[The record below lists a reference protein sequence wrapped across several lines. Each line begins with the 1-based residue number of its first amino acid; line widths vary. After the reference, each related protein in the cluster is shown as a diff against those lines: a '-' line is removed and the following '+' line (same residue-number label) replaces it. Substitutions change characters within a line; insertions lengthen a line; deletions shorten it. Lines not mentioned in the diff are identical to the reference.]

1 MSLGLRAIYQ
11 IPSGR
16 QGVPTGIDDGV
27 RPRPIVLPADLC
39 HLAQRTGVP
48 TLFVGPNG
56 TKQGMA
62 FAAFEPRGTSG

>member
-1 MSLGLRAIYQ
+1 VRLGLRAPYQ
-11 IPSGR
+11 IPSGH
-16 QGVPTGIDDGV
+16 QGVPTGTYGGT
-27 RPRPIVLPADLC
+27 RLRPIVIPADLC

-62 FAAFEPRGTSG
+62 FAAFEPGGTSG